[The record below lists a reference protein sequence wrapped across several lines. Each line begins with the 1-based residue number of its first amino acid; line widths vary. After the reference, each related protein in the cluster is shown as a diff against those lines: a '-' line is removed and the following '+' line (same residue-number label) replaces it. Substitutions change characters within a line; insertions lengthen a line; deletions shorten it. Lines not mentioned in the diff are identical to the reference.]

1 MRPPSPGQRIRGR
14 SRAGGASPP
23 GAPYR
28 TWCRCRRRRALCL
41 RARSWDAGRQWSPS
55 PRMVSG
61 RHRARCRVLRRGS
74 FRTRRCW
81 AQAAPH
87 PPHPALP
94 FLLPTTSPR
103 PPALRLRSPAL
114 RGHRAAAHGCSAAGR
129 EHHAP
134 PALGARHARLHSR
147 RGSRAERCSAHPE
160 AADAAGGGKG
170 EGQRA
175 GGERELPREGTGR
188 VGRWARICSR
198 SLRRPWLP

>member
-87 PPHPALP
+87 PLTPLCPSS
-94 FLLPTTSPR
+94 FR
-103 PPALRLRSPAL
+103 PPPRAPQPCGCAHLLSGATAPRLMVARRLGGSTTHPPRSALATLGSTAGGARVQSVALRTRRRPTLPGVGKGKASEREASESC
-114 RGHRAAAHGCSAAGR
+114 RGRGLGGWGAGRASAAAA
-129 EHHAP
+129 
-134 PALGARHARLHSR
+134 
-147 RGSRAERCSAHPE
+147 
-160 AADAAGGGKG
+160 
-170 EGQRA
+170 
-175 GGERELPREGTGR
+175 
-188 VGRWARICSR
+188 
-198 SLRRPWLP
+198 